1 MKAPAG
7 RYCHMLATAET
18 IRRSIRAVEAAN
30 RAGDLPRSSVRQN
43 LDILSTLRTLL
54 EVRR

>member
-1 MKAPAG
+1 MTAPAG

-18 IRRSIRAVEAAN
+18 IRRSIRAVDAAN
-30 RAGDLPRSSVRQN
+30 RAGDLPVSSVRQN
-43 LDILSTLRTLL
+43 LDILCTLRALL